1 MDLSN
6 LKPAKGSI
14 KKNTR
19 LGRGQGSARG
29 GTSGRGHKGQQ
40 SRSGYSKK
48 IGFEGGQQPIQRRL
62 PKFGFTNINRVEFKG
77 INLDTLQ
84 LLAETKKLKK
94 IGKEDLV
101 SNGLAAKK
109 DLIKILGR
117 GELTTKIDVSADAF
131 SKSALA
137 VLEKL
142 GGKIEILRE
151 VKEKKKKR
159 RKKKSAPKPEAKA
172 DAKEEAVEKEEEKTE
187 VEAVENTNENKETG
201 NGEEV
206 KEETPADE
214 SDVAEAEAPAKEEE
228 AKEETPADESA
239 DLSSEAEAKDEA
251 EAKEEE
257 VPEVSGAEPKEDKK

>member
-84 LLAETKKLKK
+84 LLAETKKLKR

-101 SNGLAAKK
+101 NNGLASKR

-151 VKEKKKKR
+151 PKVKKKKKR
-159 RKKKSAPKPEAKA
+159 KKKHTPKPQSKTDSKEGVVAK
-172 DAKEEAVEKEEEKTE
+172 DEEKTE
-187 VEAVENTNENKETG
+187 DVENTNGKAENG

-206 KEETPADE
+206 KKEV
-214 SDVAEAEAPAKEEE
+214 VAEVKEEEVKEEDKTEGAIETEEVKEEAPA
-228 AKEETPADESA
+228 A
-239 DLSSEAEAKDEA
+239 
-251 EAKEEE
+251 EE
-257 VPEVSGAEPKEDKK
+257 VPEVSNAEPKENKK